1 MRPAGRLAPIVG
13 CAASLLLQS
22 HTILAQQGSVHVTTA
37 VQTLQGD
44 PSRFAGQNDFEPD
57 LGVSWLQPGTRFGL
71 FQMEIRGARRGDTL
85 HTGRLYGAVRDASY
99 RGVHWT
105 IEGGDSYFSP
115 PVVSYGFSN
124 LFSPAVTFNGASV
137 VGHTDRSSLAVVAGK
152 TTAWRNIFGN
162 DPQDLGQTLGIVH
175 VSHRPTRQLE
185 LSARGSRIRTS

>member
-1 MRPAGRLAPIVG
+1 MF
-13 CAASLLLQS
+13 
-22 HTILAQQGSVHVTTA
+22 AQQGSVHVTSA

-85 HTGRLYGAVRDASY
+85 HTGRLYGALRDATY

-105 IEGGDSYFSP
+105 IEAGDSYFSP

-124 LFSPAVTFNGASV
+124 LFTPAVTFNGAAI
-137 VGHTDRSSLAVVAGK
+137 GAHTDRSSLAVVAGR

-162 DPQDLGQTLGIVH
+162 DPQGLGQTL
-175 VSHRPTRQLE
+175 
-185 LSARGSRIRTS
+185 